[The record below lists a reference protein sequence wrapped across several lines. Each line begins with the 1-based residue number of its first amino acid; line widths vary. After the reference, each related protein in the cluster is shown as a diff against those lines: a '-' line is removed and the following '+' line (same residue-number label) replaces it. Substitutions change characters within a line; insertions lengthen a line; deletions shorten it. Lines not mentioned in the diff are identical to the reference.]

1 MKVRCGK
8 CSGVVYTDC
17 LEVKQEI
24 LDEKKGDSA
33 LYVECPECESK
44 IYIEVNNAYT
54 IMLNKKLLKLTKKME
69 RLRHAK
75 KFSNSVY
82 KEAMLT
88 IKKLKVTQAFLMNR
102 YKGKIELAEVVR
114 DEGEV

>member
-1 MKVRCGK
+1 MKVRCSK

-33 LYVECPECESK
+33 LYVECPGCESK
-44 IYIEVNNAYT
+44 VYIEVDNAYT
-54 IMLNKKLLKLTKKME
+54 ITLNKKLLKLTKKME
-69 RLRHAK
+69 RLRQAE
-75 KFSNSVY
+75 KFSSSVY

-88 IKKLKVTQAFLMNR
+88 IKKLKTTQAFLMNR
-102 YKGKIELAEVVR
+102 YKGRIEFAEVVK
-114 DEGEV
+114 DESQM